1 MDPQATKLVPD
12 APPKVST
19 FGARLQRER
28 EKRKITLEDVS
39 VSTKISL
46 RMLRALEEEKFDQL
60 PGGIFNKGFIRAYA
74 RHLGIDE
81 DQAVADYLEAAG
93 ETTPKIPDPM
103 LEVPSA
109 NVPEDRPDGPANI
122 PWGALAIALLLIALG
137 LSLWSIYAR
146 QANRRL
152 QETPASHPQP
162 TSSNSNSSPSNSVP
176 ATAPSTA
183 APSSQNSSSAVT
195 GLYAGGK
202 SRAPT
207 QLNPGME
214 PHNGSGV
221 AAAVA
226 GNAIKNLS
234 LLSPDSTPV
243 GNTRRQLPSHATT
256 FVVLIEAEENSWVSI
271 VADGRI
277 ILEGTLIAP
286 AVKSIRAQKQ
296 ITVKAGNVGG
306 LDFSFNGNKL
316 PAQGASGEVK
326 NLIFGADGLQ
336 APAPK
341 PPS

>member
-12 APPKVST
+12 APPKIST

-28 EKRKITLEDVS
+28 EKRKISLEDVS

-93 ETTPKIPDPM
+93 ETTPKIPDTIPD
-103 LEVPSA
+103 VPSA
-109 NVPEDRPDGPANI
+109 NGPEDRPDGPANV

-146 QANRRL
+146 QANRRF
-152 QETPASHPQP
+152 QETPASQRQP
-162 TSSNSNSSPSNSVP
+162 TSSNSNSSPSNSIP
-176 ATAPSTA
+176 ATAPSSQSS
-183 APSSQNSSSAVT
+183 PSAIT
-195 GLYAGGK
+195 GLNAGGK
-202 SRAPT
+202 ARGPNQLSR
-207 QLNPGME
+207 GME

-234 LLSPDSTPV
+234 LLSPDSKPV
-243 GNTRRQLPSHATT
+243 GNTLKQPASHAKP
-256 FVVLIEAEENSWVSI
+256 FILLIEAEENSWVSI

-277 ILEGTLIAP
+277 LLEGTLIAP

-326 NLIFGADGLQ
+326 NLIFDADGLQ